1 MHVHQERT
9 SSSSAVAP
17 GRGIASSALWNRMK
31 RHRWHYLFILP
42 MLVLFVMF
50 SIWPMVGSW
59 YYAFFDWD
67 GTGRPTNYIGLAN
80 FVEIYT
86 DPGFWNAFKNTFL
99 FAMSNVVIQLPLAL
113 IVAVILNHPAVKGRD
128 VYRLLIFLPVIS
140 TTAVVGIVFVIL
152 LNPLG
157 GPINELLM
165 KAGLIT
171 SPINFLGSQKL
182 ALPTLLVI
190 SLWKSFGTPLI
201 YWLAGLQTIPAELYE
216 AAKIDGA
223 GALQRFTRITVPL
236 LVPIG
241 IIIVLLTFIGNL
253 HPFDLVKTMTE
264 GGPVKSTD
272 VIDTYIYRYAFET
285 TENSNSR
292 YGFASAAGIVFSLA
306 VFIIVIIQAV
316 AVKKLKPGK
325 GGQTV

>member
-1 MHVHQERT
+1 MNIHQERT
-9 SSSSAVAP
+9 LPSSTSVRDS
-17 GRGIASSALWNRMK
+17 GTTTSDLWK
-31 RHRWHYLFILP
+31 RIKLHRWHYLFILP
-42 MLVLFVMF
+42 MLILFLMF
-50 SIWPMVGSW
+50 SIWPIVGSW
-59 YYAFFDWD
+59 YYAFFNWD
-67 GTGRPTNYIGLAN
+67 GTGRPSNFIGFNN
-80 FVEIYT
+80 FIEIYT
-86 DPGFWNAFKNTFL
+86 DPGFWNAFKVTFS
-99 FAMSNVVIQLPLAL
+99 FAISNVCIQLPLAL
-113 IVAVILNHPAVKGRD
+113 IVAVILNHPAVKGRNI
-128 VYRLLIFLPVIS
+128 YRLLIFLPVIS

-157 GPINELLM
+157 GPINDALLKM
-165 KAGLIT
+165 GLID

-223 GALQRFTRITVPL
+223 GAVQRFTRITIPL

-241 IIIVLLTFIGNL
+241 IIIVLLTFIANL

-285 TENSNSR
+285 TEYSSTR
-292 YGFASAAGIVFSLA
+292 YGFASAAGIVFSMA
-306 VFIIVIIQAV
+306 VFLIVLVQA
-316 AVKKLKPGK
+316 AVMKKVRPGK
-325 GGQTV
+325 GGQSV

>member
-1 MHVHQERT
+1 MNIQQERAVT
-9 SSSSAVAP
+9 SSPAAHGSGMAE
-17 GRGIASSALWNRMK
+17 SALWKQMK
-31 RHRWHYLFILP
+31 LHRWHYLFILP
-42 MLVLFVMF
+42 MLILFIMF
-50 SIWPMVGSW
+50 SLWPMVGSW

-67 GTGRPTNYIGLAN
+67 GTGRPTNFIGFSN
-80 FVEIYT
+80 FVEIYM
-86 DPGFWNAFKNTFL
+86 DPGFWNAFKITFS
-99 FAMSNVVIQLPLAL
+99 FALSNVLIQLPLTL
-113 IVAVILNHPAVKGRD
+113 IVAVILNHPAVKGRN
-128 VYRLLIFLPVIS
+128 VYRLFIFLPVIS

-157 GPINELLM
+157 GPVNEVLM
-165 KAGLIT
+165 KLGWIE

-223 GALQRFTRITVPL
+223 GAVKRFTRITIPL

-264 GGPVKSTD
+264 GGPIKSTD

-285 TENSNSR
+285 TEYSNTR
-292 YGFASAAGIVFSLA
+292 YGFASAAGIVFSMA
-306 VFIIVIIQAV
+306 VFLIVIVQAIV
-316 AVKKLKPGK
+316 MKRLQPNK
-325 GGQTV
+325 GGHKG